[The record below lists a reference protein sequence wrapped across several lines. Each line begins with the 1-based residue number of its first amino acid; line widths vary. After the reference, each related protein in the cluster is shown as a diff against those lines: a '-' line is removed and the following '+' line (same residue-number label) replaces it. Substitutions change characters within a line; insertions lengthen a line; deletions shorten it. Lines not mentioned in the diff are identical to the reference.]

1 MNNMSDFTDFL
12 KTRRSVV
19 AKNMTPPGPSA
30 AQIADLLEI
39 GARVP
44 DHGKLAP
51 WRFLLFADDA
61 RAQFDAQL
69 QSIFKQQNPQAQSAQ
84 VKQACTCFTRA
95 PFVIGVISSPR
106 PHPKIPT
113 WEQTLSAAAVCQN
126 ILIAAQSMGFAA
138 QWLTE
143 WIAYD
148 EAVGA
153 LLGLGADERVAGFI
167 YIGTASA
174 PPKERTRPD
183 VKALTRD
190 WQAS

>member
-1 MNNMSDFTDFL
+1 MSDFTDFL
-12 KTRRSVV
+12 KTRRSIV

-30 AQIADLLEI
+30 TQITDLLEI

-51 WRFLLFADDA
+51 WRFLLFADEA

-69 QSIFKQQNPQAQSAQ
+69 VSIFTKQNPQAQDEQ

-106 PHPKIPT
+106 PHPKIPA
-113 WEQTLSAAAVCQN
+113 WEQVLSAAAVCQN
-126 ILIAAQSMGFAA
+126 ILSAAQSMGFAA

-148 EAVGA
+148 EAVSA
-153 LLGLGADERVAGFI
+153 LLGLEADERVAGFI
-167 YIGTASA
+167 YIGTAST

-183 VKALTRD
+183 IKALTRD
-190 WQAS
+190 WRPS